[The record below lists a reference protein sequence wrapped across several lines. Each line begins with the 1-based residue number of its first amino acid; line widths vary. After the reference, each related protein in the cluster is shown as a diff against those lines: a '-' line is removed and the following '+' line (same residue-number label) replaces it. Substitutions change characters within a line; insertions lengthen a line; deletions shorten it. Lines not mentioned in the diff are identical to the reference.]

1 MGESRRSLLILIGI
15 ILSLSAGVQLW
26 GWRQEQNLGQQLAS
40 LTKPGDIMMLA
51 SDTCE
56 YCVMARAY
64 MRQHAVPYT
73 ECSIERDAQCAA
85 RYQGLKSP
93 GTPVMLVRGEAQ
105 VGFMPSK
112 MLERLSRS

>member
-1 MGESRRSLLILIGI
+1 MVESRRSLLILIGA
-15 ILSLSAGVQLW
+15 ILLLSAGTQLW
-26 GWRQEQNLGQQLAS
+26 DWREQLKLGREMAS
-40 LTKPGDIMMLA
+40 AAKPGDIMMLA

-56 YCVMARAY
+56 YCAMARAY

-93 GTPVMLVRGEAQ
+93 GTPVMLVRGQAQ

-112 MLERLSRS
+112 VLERLSRS

>member
-1 MGESRRSLLILIGI
+1 MGESRRSLLILVGL
-15 ILSLSAGVQLW
+15 ILTLSAGSQLW
-26 GWRQEQNLGQQLAS
+26 GWRQEQQLGRQIAAAVK
-40 LTKPGDIMMLA
+40 TGDIMMLA

-64 MRQHAVPYT
+64 LREHAVPYT

-85 RYQGLKSP
+85 RYQALKSP
-93 GTPVMLVRGEAQ
+93 GTPVILVRGEPQ

-112 MLERLSRS
+112 VLERLSRG

>member
-1 MGESRRSLLILIGI
+1 MGESRRSVLVLIGI
-15 ILSLSAGVQLW
+15 ILLLSAGIQLW
-26 GWRQEQNLGQQLAS
+26 DWRQQQQLGREIAS
-40 LTKPGDIMMLA
+40 AAKPGDIMMLA

-56 YCVMARAY
+56 YCVMARSY
-64 MRQHAVPYT
+64 MRTHAVPYT

-93 GTPVMLVRGEAQ
+93 GTPVMVVRGEAQ

-112 MLERLSRS
+112 LLERLSRG